1 MKELTKRI
9 CYSMVIIITYE
20 VGTHIILPGHLVR
33 AYQSNDFMKSVSLV
47 IGGNLAKMSF
57 FSLGLG
63 PYMSGMIFWRV
74 IQSLNKDRFSKL
86 SENRIYYFRTVLIL
100 FIAIIQSLGLAVS
113 MKTNVDFMNNDIFN
127 IIVAAIVFTTGSMFT
142 MWLVEMN
149 MQSGIGGPS
158 LLILV
163 GILVRLPEFVWSFI
177 KENLLN
183 YPTIESIV
191 TFFVAVTGVILIVGL
206 ISFVLGSELRIP
218 VRRIMIRNDLAAPTY
233 IPIKLLPANA
243 MPYMFGM
250 TFLMVPQLVF
260 PFLNYIMPFIK
271 IVNINNLTSLS
282 TWYDICL
289 YLIILIVLGY
299 GFAFVNVNPSEI
311 SEDLRK
317 SGDYIVGIMP
327 GYDTREYI
335 TRRLM
340 DMASIGNVITMFLLG
355 IPLILSLNWPQLSSF
370 SYLFGSLLILNTT
383 IVSIID
389 QCRALLEKERY
400 PSILPKGIYLD

>member
-9 CYSMVIIITYE
+9 LYSMVIIIAYE
-20 VGTHIILPGHLVR
+20 IGTHIILPGHLIR
-33 AYQSNDFMKSVSLV
+33 AYQSTDFMKSVSLV
-47 IGGNLAKMSF
+47 IGGDLSKMSF
-57 FSLGLG
+57 FSLGLA

-74 IQSLNKDRFSKL
+74 IQSLNKDRFSKI

-113 MKTNVDFMNNDIFN
+113 IKANVDFVNNNIFN
-127 IIVAAIVFTTGSMFT
+127 ITVATIVFTTGSMFT

-163 GILVRLPEFVWSFI
+163 GILVRLPKFVWSFL
-177 KENLLN
+177 KENLLD
-183 YPTIESIV
+183 YPTIESVV
-191 TFFVAVTGVILIVGL
+191 TFFVSVTGVILIVGI
-206 ISFVLGSELRIP
+206 ISFILGSELRIP

-250 TFLMVPQLVF
+250 TFLMIPQLIF
-260 PFLNYIMPFIK
+260 PFLSNILPFIK
-271 IVNINNLTSLS
+271 KDTISDLTSLS
-282 TWYDICL
+282 TWYGICL
-289 YLIILIVLGY
+289 YLIILIILGY

-317 SGDYIVGIMP
+317 SGDYIVDILP
-327 GYDTREYI
+327 GYDTREYV
-335 TRRLM
+335 THKLM
-340 DMASIGNVITMFLLG
+340 DMASIGNLATMILLG
-355 IPLILSLNWPQLSSF
+355 VPLMLSLNWPQLSSF

-383 IVSIID
+383 IVTIID
-389 QCRALLEKERY
+389 QCRALVEKERY
-400 PSILPKGIYLD
+400 PSILPKEN